1 ASRAGSKAGIPFE
14 TSLTPGLL
22 VAAATVSA
30 AAQSGP
36 VELKSPTFAAR
47 VQSLLMLWT
56 APPPARERHGNGAV
70 EAPTIRR
77 SQACRRSQQLVSIS
91 RSQSFRFT
99 ALMRLGK
106 WWSVGS

>member
-1 ASRAGSKAGIPFE
+1 
-14 TSLTPGLL
+14 
-22 VAAATVSA
+22 
-30 AAQSGP
+30 
-36 VELKSPTFAAR
+36 
-47 VQSLLMLWT
+47 MLWT

-106 WWSVGS
+106 SWSAGSEAPLRVGLLPKAPAMPSWHRGLRLGAPLGARAAGTRPHRKADAAGLR